1 MMQLVNDW
9 QNLVKSSTNLPESP
23 HSKAV
28 KGIEEGKKVEHSL
41 QALKTK

>member
-9 QNLVKSSTNLPESP
+9 QNLVKSSTNLPES
-23 HSKAV
+23 SKAV